1 MKPGAACIGAAFT
14 GLPLIFGLLFGCEEE
29 TASERAADIKRA
41 AEAELVESVGAP
53 VVTSPAPVATGLPAP
68 AGGEAPAVLLGWD
81 HIGKLHQ
88 TFFRDAGATSRLA
101 SDLAPHLNGAPR
113 VLISYDDPKVQGSVI
128 LELGAGSLKRSLP
141 VTDLTVVLQD
151 LAPLTMALST
161 YRDAIGMRY
170 DLRIANFQV
179 VLGMENA
186 GITCRFSPVKT
197 SPNNGGVV
205 SPCIVLGG
213 APICGEPAEGA
224 AVSFPEPTMK
234 RLRLC
239 LGI

>member
-1 MKPGAACIGAAFT
+1 M
-14 GLPLIFGLLFGCEEE
+14 GLPLLSALLLGCEEKTE
-29 TASERAADIKRA
+29 TERKAEVKRA
-41 AEAELVESVGAP
+41 AEAELVEKIGAP
-53 VVTSPAPVATGLPAP
+53 TSSAPVPVATGVPAP
-68 AGGEAPAVLLGWD
+68 AAGEALPVLLGWD

-88 TFFRDAGATSRLA
+88 TFFRDAGATARLA
-101 SDLAPHLNGAPR
+101 TDLAPHLNGAPR
-113 VLISYDDPKVQGSVI
+113 VLISYDDPKVQGFIV
-128 LELGAGSLKRSLP
+128 LELGAGSLKQSLK
-141 VTDLTVVLQD
+141 VTDTTVVLQD
-151 LAPLTMALST
+151 LSPLTTALST
-161 YRDAIGMRY
+161 YRDAIGLRY

-213 APICGEPAEGA
+213 APICGEPTDSA

-234 RLRLC
+234 RLKLC
-239 LGI
+239 LGQ